1 MTDGRHRRFVWIA
14 AKSRTML
21 RMDQG
26 YDLLA
31 FSRWSRP
38 VPNCVACPAL
48 AVSGLLMQTASFCQ
62 LFVEACNIIWEV
74 ETHRIFHL
82 LLPQDQRAGLVQW
95 LSRRF
100 GTENVSV
107 EPNWTYVDVRE
118 EPLKA
123 LRELLQASD
132 GCSTRDVLIKDL
144 TGFNMVLRLEGR
156 ITRYYDFCGQFIRSY

>member
-1 MTDGRHRRFVWIA
+1 MTDGRHGRFVSIA
-14 AKSRTML
+14 AKWRTML
-21 RMDQG
+21 RMDKG
-26 YDLLA
+26 YDLAA

-62 LFVEACNIIWEV
+62 LFVETCNIIWEV

-82 LLPQDQRAGLVQW
+82 LLPQDQRAALVQW
-95 LSRRF
+95 LSHRF
-100 GTENVSV
+100 GTDNVRV

-123 LRELLQASD
+123 LRELLQVS
-132 GCSTRDVLIKDL
+132 GCSTCDVLIKDL

-156 ITRYYDFCGQFIRSY
+156 ITRYYDFCVQFIRSY